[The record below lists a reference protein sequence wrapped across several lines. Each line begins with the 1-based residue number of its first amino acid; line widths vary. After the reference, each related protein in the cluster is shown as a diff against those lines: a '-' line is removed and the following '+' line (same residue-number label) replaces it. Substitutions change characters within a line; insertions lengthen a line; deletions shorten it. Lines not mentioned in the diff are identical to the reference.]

1 MLIRLKQVK
10 HYQNN
15 YPKQLH
21 TSFFSKLCQEIYICS
36 NSTQAGRKLHN
47 DSDKNQGKKIIVS
60 DKLLPQ
66 PSLNNNQ
73 KY

>member
-21 TSFFSKLCQEIYICS
+21 TSFFPNYAKK
-36 NSTQAGRKLHN
+36 STYVQIQHKQAGNYTMIVIKT
-47 DSDKNQGKKIIVS
+47 KGKKIIVS

>member
-21 TSFFSKLCQEIYICS
+21 TSFFSKLCQEIYTS
-36 NSTQAGRKLHN
+36 RQELHN